1 MRDKLE
7 MFCSVLYR
15 MIGDAGGEMSACQDF
30 PEDKAGILR
39 YLNDLKVRF
48 PAEWIFAMEKVRS
61 RRKRSVAEGEADF
74 DYIRR
79 ALHDGKRV
87 TVLMRHA
94 ERPPLDPSDTSFG
107 EALPVTEY
115 GKETS
120 VMFGKLLAGVAG
132 SFPVK
137 VFCSRTFR
145 TVQTACGIL
154 KGMGLE
160 ELPAVDDVLGSAT
173 PFFGSL
179 EERMALIAEGRYM
192 ERLNIYFASGEQ
204 LGYRP
209 LGPAMVEMEER
220 LAGFHREASGLVIA
234 VTHDINVASVFA
246 GCGAVKR
253 FDEGTWPHYLDAA
266 VSVEDI
272 FGDREYAVFR
282 WP

>member
-1 MRDKLE
+1 MRDKFE
-7 MFCSVLYR
+7 IFCSVFYR
-15 MIGDAGGEMSACQDF
+15 MIGDAGGVMPIYQAI
-30 PEDKAGILR
+30 PEDEAGVLR
-39 YLNDLKVRF
+39 CLDELKVRF

-61 RRKRSVAEGEADF
+61 RRKRSVAAGEADF
-74 DYIRR
+74 GYIKR
-79 ALHDGKRV
+79 ALEEGKRV

-107 EALPVTEY
+107 ESLPVTEF

-132 SFPVK
+132 KSPVK

-154 KGMGLE
+154 KGAGLE
-160 ELPAVDDVLGSAT
+160 EFPVVDDVLGSAT

-192 ERLNIYFASGEQ
+192 ERLNGYFASGEQ

-209 LGPAMVEMEER
+209 LGPAMDEMEER
-220 LAGFHREASGLVIA
+220 LTGFHRGCPGLVIA
-234 VTHDINVASVFA
+234 VTHDINVASVLA
-246 GCGAVKR
+246 GSGAVR
-253 FDEGTWPHYLDAA
+253 QFDEGTWPRYLDAA
-266 VSVEDI
+266 VSVENV